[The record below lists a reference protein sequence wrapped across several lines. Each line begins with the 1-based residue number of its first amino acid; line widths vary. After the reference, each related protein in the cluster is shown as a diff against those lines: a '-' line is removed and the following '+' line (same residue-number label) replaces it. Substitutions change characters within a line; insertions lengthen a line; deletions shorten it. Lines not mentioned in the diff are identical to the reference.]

1 MLICLCYQQHH
12 QETEHDRYSE
22 GPSTPCPSH
31 KPNSRITITTNTLH
45 ISSTRSIL
53 CKQNHMVCTLS
64 WMASCAH
71 YMYMKFICIV
81 AYDCTFLLFL
91 LYFFYFITWKILQF
105 IHFTVGGLL
114 GCFQFLALKN
124 WKNFQVSKELLYVLS
139 MDYQECL
146 VDPLGLF
153 DSIDICT
160 FVLTG
165 LFCNTISN
173 GKPIATLLT
182 LVHRNANEFCLEEIQ
197 LNCTL

>member
-1 MLICLCYQQHH
+1 MQTESHGMHSSVNGLLC
-12 QETEHDRYSE
+12 
-22 GPSTPCPSH
+22 
-31 KPNSRITITTNTLH
+31 TLH
-45 ISSTRSIL
+45 VYEIHL
-53 CKQNHMVCTLS
+53 YC
-64 WMASCAH
+64 
-71 YMYMKFICIV
+71 CIWL
-81 AYDCTFLLFL
+81 YFFFLFL
-91 LYFFYFITWKILQF
+91 LYFFHFITWKILQF

-139 MDYQECL
+139 MDYQEYL

-165 LFCNTISN
+165 LFCNTVSYR
-173 GKPIATLLT
+173 KPTAMLLT